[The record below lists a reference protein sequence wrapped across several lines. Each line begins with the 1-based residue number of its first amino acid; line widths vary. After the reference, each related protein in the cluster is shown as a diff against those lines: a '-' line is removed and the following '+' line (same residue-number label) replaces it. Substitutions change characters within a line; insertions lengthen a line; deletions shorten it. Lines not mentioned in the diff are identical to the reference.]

1 MRAQR
6 LLLAGGMS
14 MGHARTNESMSGK
27 LDAVFVVTTSNMALA
42 TTVSSLV
49 LCGTSMSLVDMSGI
63 ASVEST

>member
-1 MRAQR
+1 
-6 LLLAGGMS
+6 

-49 LCGTSMSLVDMSGI
+49 LCDTSMSLVDMSGI